1 MRQFLIN
8 EMMQTTNEIQQ
19 QIIDEFSIYDDWMDK
34 YALIIEEGNGLSPM
48 DEKYK
53 TPENIIQGCQS
64 RVWLYTD
71 YSNGRLHFQAESD
84 AVIVKG
90 LLALVLKVFNDRT
103 PDEIIDIDLRFMK
116 EIGLTEHLS
125 PTRSNG
131 LLAVIKQIR
140 FYAIAYKAK
149 NNG

>member
-1 MRQFLIN
+1 
-8 EMMQTTNEIQQ
+8 
-19 QIIDEFSIYDDWMDK
+19 MDK
-34 YALIIEEGNGLSPM
+34 YAYIIEQGNQLAPL

-64 RVWLYTD
+64 RVWLQTD
-71 YSNGRLHFQAESD
+71 YRDGKLHFQAESD

-90 LLALVLKVFNDRT
+90 LLALVLRVFNNRT
-103 PDEIIDIDLRFMK
+103 PDEILDSDLRFMK

-131 LLAVIKQIR
+131 LLSVIKQIR
-140 FYAIAYKAK
+140 FYAMAYKAK
-149 NNG
+149 NG